1 MTLRKSPINMGYA
14 AIVESMEKRKQRKRS
29 WGIPVAGEMTLARL
43 YIYIYIES
51 SS

>member
-1 MTLRKSPINMGYA
+1 MTLRKTPINMGYA
-14 AIVESMEKRKQRKRS
+14 AMVQNMEKRKQRKRS
-29 WGIPVAGEMTLARL
+29 WGIPVAGGMTLARL